1 MDTLAKTLG
10 VDKEAERGYENGTTR
25 EQSDLHLFLSDRD
38 PTAEATRAALEKET
52 AQKIKKAETAGKP
65 RLNQPSDTS
74 IRNPEP
80 VVNIKLS
87 ARDSD
92 GWQLSDGQRE
102 YFKDSVVRDDDGML
116 IPA

>member
-38 PTAEATRAALEKET
+38 PTAEAMRAALEKET
-52 AQKIKKAETAGKP
+52 AQKIKKAETAGKT
-65 RLNQPSDTS
+65 RLNQPSGTS
-74 IRNPEP
+74 ICHPDP

-102 YFKDSVVRDDDGML
+102 YFKDSVVRDDDRML